1 MTLLHRQ
8 DSREW
13 LIKLQTTKW
22 NKKII
27 HSKFKP
33 EEVIKI
39 LENSQIMRLRLRNS
53 SNNMTERVQ
62 LTISTTA
69 MTILFSK
76 SRMMFFIIKLKQQ
89 IQTERCQGLRKLT
102 RKTWTAISLECQT
115 FEHLRLRIEF
125 SQLQEIK
132 VLTLW
137 KITPDINSRYLNYL
151 SRRQE
156 SHLYLVWLH

>member
-1 MTLLHRQ
+1 
-8 DSREW
+8 
-13 LIKLQTTKW
+13 
-22 NKKII
+22 
-27 HSKFKP
+27 
-33 EEVIKI
+33 
-39 LENSQIMRLRLRNS
+39 MRLRLRNL
-53 SNNMTERVQ
+53 SNKMTERVQ

-69 MTILFSK
+69 TTILFSK

-125 SQLQEIK
+125 FQLQEIK
-132 VLTLW
+132 VLTLL
-137 KITPDINSRYLNYL
+137 KIIPDISSKYLNYL

-156 SHLYLVWLH
+156 SHLYLVWLRWKCRRSNISHRLSWTLQRWRKTFLPSLRVFMITD